1 MRRGVRVALDWGD
14 ARIGV
19 ARCDPSGV
27 LASPYGTVAAG
38 PREID
43 DVLALLAEVEPI
55 EVLVGLPT
63 SLSGGE
69 GPAAAKIR
77 ERAAQLAAATPLPV
91 RLVDERL
98 STVTASRRLR
108 EGGRRAREQRS
119 VIDAAAA
126 AGILEHALAV
136 ERAQDV
142 PPGELVSAADG
153 PA

>member
-1 MRRGVRVALDWGD
+1 VRVALDWGD

-43 DVLALLAEVEPI
+43 DVLAVLAEVEPM

-63 SLSGGE
+63 SLSGTE
-69 GPAAAKIR
+69 GPAAVKAR
-77 ERAAQLAAATPLPV
+77 ERAARLAAATPLPV

-108 EGGRRAREQRS
+108 EGGRRTREQRS

-126 AGILEHALAV
+126 AGILEHALEI
-136 ERAQDV
+136 ERSQDL